1 MAKNSG
7 EQTATEYIQHHL
19 QNLTFG
25 RHPDGSWGMAKS
37 SEEAQQMGFWAIH
50 VDTMFFSILL
60 GVLFLWLFN
69 RAAKK
74 ASADQPTGFQN
85 FIEWVIEWIDENV
98 RNGFTGKST
107 MIAPLALTI
116 FMWIALMN
124 SLKLMPLDLMP
135 MIASLFGIN
144 YLKIAATTDINTT
157 LGVATGVFLL
167 ILFFSVKVKGAG
179 GFAKELSSHP
189 FPWKALI
196 PFNFTLELV
205 TLISKPVSLALRLFG
220 NMFAGEMVFILI
232 SLMFSGGLFFALFG
246 GGLHLI
252 WAIFHILVVLL
263 QAYIFMALTIVYLD
277 GACDEHIEHDHAP

>member
-124 SLKLMPLDLMP
+124 SLKLLPVDLMP

-157 LGVATGVFLL
+157 FGVALGVFLL

-189 FPWKALI
+189 FPGVFMM
-196 PFNFTLELV
+196 PFNFILEII
-205 TLISKPVSLALRLFG
+205 TLISKPVSLGLRLFG
-220 NMFAGEMVFILI
+220 NMYAGEMVFILI
-232 SLMFSGGLFFALFG
+232 ALLPWFVQWPLSLP
-246 GGLHLI
+246 
-252 WAIFHILVVLL
+252 WAIFHILVILL

-277 GACDEHIEHDHAP
+277 AACDEDVSHDHAP